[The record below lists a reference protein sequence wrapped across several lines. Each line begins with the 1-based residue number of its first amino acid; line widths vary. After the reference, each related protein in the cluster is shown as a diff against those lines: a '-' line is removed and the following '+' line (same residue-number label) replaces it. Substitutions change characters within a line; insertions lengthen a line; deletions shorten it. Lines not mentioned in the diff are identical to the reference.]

1 VSAQKG
7 RFLCSFAFVL
17 CVVAGVHLAVTGC
30 RDFGAFV
37 ALVIVAAM
45 AIFIGVTLDA

>member
-1 VSAQKG
+1 VKAEQG

-17 CVVAGVHLAVTGC
+17 CVVTGVHLAVTGC

-37 ALVIVAAM
+37 ALVIIAVM